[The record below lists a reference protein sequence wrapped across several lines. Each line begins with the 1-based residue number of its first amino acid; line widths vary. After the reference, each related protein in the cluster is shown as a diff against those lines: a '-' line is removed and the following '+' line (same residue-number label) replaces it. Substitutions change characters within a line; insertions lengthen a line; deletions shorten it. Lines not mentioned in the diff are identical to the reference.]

1 MTIFAGTLTSRLD
14 FYHIVETQGQSGFKT
29 VEEQKYMRC
38 FADRMK
44 NKESYAVDADEL
56 FHLTELTFK
65 IRYRNEI
72 KETDIVVYKNERYRI
87 TSIDELPQDNE
98 MTIKIAKIND

>member
-65 IRYRNEI
+65 IRYRKEI
-72 KETDIVVYKNERYRI
+72 KETDIVVYRNERYRI